1 MGKIRNRTHLTE
13 IVGRLADQRSDREVE
28 IIVCCGPGC
37 LARGSEKIAD
47 EFKKELNAKKLTGT
61 ASVHLTRAGCH
72 GLCEKAP
79 VVTIEPA
86 GYFYQLVKIKDVA
99 EIVETTVIARKPLTR
114 LLYSEDENTKS
125 VEKYSEIPFY
135 CGQTRIA
142 LRNVGRIDPLSIEDY
157 LAAGGYNA
165 LAELLEEQ
173 TNPDK
178 VIEIIEKSGLK
189 GRGGGGFGTGRK
201 WRSCKQADGDDR
213 YVICNGDEGDPG
225 AFMDRAIM
233 EGDPHSVIEGLII
246 GGYALETSLGYIY
259 VRQEYPLAVKHLQ
272 KAVDDAREAGLLGD
286 GILGTEFSFDIK
298 IDRGGGAF
306 VCGESSALMAS
317 IEGRVGEPRAKYI
330 HSTDRGLFDKPTVLN
345 NVETWNNVP
354 LILQKGAG
362 WFTTIGTKSA
372 SGTKAFCLT
381 GNVKNTG
388 LVEVPMGTSLRSI
401 IFDIGGGVTSG
412 EFKAVQT
419 GGPSGGCIPESL
431 LDLPVDFDALTD
443 AGAMMGS
450 GGMIVMDD
458 NTCMVDISKYFL
470 KFLIDE
476 SCGKCVPCREGLRQM
491 YYILRDITE
500 GKGKP
505 HDPDRITALGE
516 AIIEGS
522 LCALGKSGPNPVIS
536 TIKYFREEYE
546 SHISEKRCPGKVCK
560 PLITYR
566 INDKCN
572 GCAVCERAC
581 PVDCITGIKKE
592 VFVIDEKTCTRCGS
606 CMAVC
611 KFEAIDIFS

>member
-1 MGKIRNRTHLTE
+1 MGKIRNRAHLKE
-13 IVGRLADQRSDREVE
+13 IAHQLAEERAGREVD
-28 IIVCCGPGC
+28 IVVCCGPGC

-47 EFKKELNAKKLTGT
+47 EFEKELKARKLDGK

-79 VVTIEPA
+79 VVTIEPM
-86 GYFYQLVKIKDVA
+86 GFFYQTVTPEDVPD
-99 EIVETTVIARKPLTR
+99 IVETTVIGRKPLTR
-114 LLYSEDENTKS
+114 LSYSENGKKEP
-125 VEKYSEIPFY
+125 VIKYSDISFY
-135 CGQTRIA
+135 KGQTRIA

-157 LAAGGYNA
+157 LAAGGYDSFA
-165 LAELLEEQ
+165 KLLDENIEAD
-173 TNPDK
+173 T
-178 VIEIIEKSGLK
+178 VIDVIEKSGLK

-201 WRSCKQADGDDR
+201 WRSCKRATGDTR

-233 EGDPHSVIEGLII
+233 EGDPHSVIEGILI
-246 GGYALETSLGYIY
+246 GGYALETSHGYIY

-272 KAVDDAREAGLLGD
+272 KAIDDARSAGFLGK
-286 GILGTEFSFDIK
+286 GILGSDFNFDIK

-354 LILQKGAG
+354 MIIQKGAD
-362 WFTTIGTKSA
+362 WFKSVGTERA

-381 GNVKNTG
+381 GNINNTG

-401 IFDIGGGVTSG
+401 IFELGGGVPSG

-419 GGPSGGCIPESL
+419 GGPSGGCVPASL
-431 LDLPVDFDALTD
+431 LDLPVDFDALTE

-458 NTCMVDISKYFL
+458 STCMVDISKYFL

-491 YYILRDITE
+491 YYILCDITE

-505 HDPDRITALGE
+505 GDLDRITALGE

-536 TIKYFREEYE
+536 TMKYFDEEYNA
-546 SHISEKRCPGKVCK
+546 HISEKRCPGKICR

-566 INDKCN
+566 DNDKCT
-572 GCAVCERAC
+572 GCVVCQRVC
-581 PVDCITGIKKE
+581 PEDCIAGVKKE
-592 VFVIDEKTCTRCGS
+592 VFVIDEDACTRCGS
-606 CMAVC
+606 CLAVC
-611 KFEAIDIFS
+611 KFDAIDIFS